1 MIPPDQRTG
10 SWATVPTL
18 STEAA
23 GIHTEEQ
30 RQVLLGLA
38 ASSIESGLEHSR
50 PLHIEPADCPDWLAE
65 QRATFVTLKAAGM
78 LRGCIGTLHART
90 SLCEDVTCNAWAAA
104 SRDPRFRA
112 VTAAELSGLVM
123 QISILGIPEKISFDS
138 EQDLASQLRPGIDGL
153 ILTDRAATG
162 TFLPA
167 VWESCPEPGSF
178 LQHLKLKAGL
188 AADYWSETIEA
199 SRYTTESFGADLKN
213 IERCRP

>member
-1 MIPPDQRTG
+1 M
-10 SWATVPTL
+10 VPTL

-38 ASSIESGLEHSR
+38 VASIESGLEHNR
-50 PLHIEPADCPDWLAE
+50 PLRIAPADCPDWLAE
-65 QRATFVTLKAAGM
+65 QRATFVTLKTAGM
-78 LRGCIGTLHART
+78 LRGCIGTLHVHT
-90 SLCEDVTCNAWAAA
+90 SLCEDVTSNAWAAA
-104 SRDPRFRA
+104 SRDPRFRP
-112 VTAAELSGLVM
+112 VTATELSGLTVE
-123 QISILGIPEKISFDS
+123 ISILGIPEKISFDS
-138 EQDLASQLRPGIDGL
+138 EHDLARQLRPGIDGL

-188 AADYWSETIEA
+188 DADYWSDTIEA
-199 SRYTTESFGADLKN
+199 SRYTTESFGADLKD
-213 IERCRP
+213 IERYQCLSASAWKG